1 MCHSAKCQSVLASRN
16 MLFWGTVVIRVLL
29 TLVLVLVISL
39 MGFGF
44 TCSFLNRT
52 QVLHTMKHT
61 VNKAIPLSF
70 LIPSYFSL
78 PSSVLNSF
86 QQHLFAAWSLL
97 LSKKMYCNCNWADKG
112 SNSTFPGPSRK
123 RGYMQV
129 AECSLQTWCD
139 ENCKMKSWLTEKK
152 EG

>member
-1 MCHSAKCQSVLASRN
+1 MCHSAKCQLVLASRN
-16 MLFWGTVVIRVLL
+16 MLFWGAVVICVLL
-29 TLVLVLVISL
+29 TPVLVLVISL

-44 TCSFLNRT
+44 TCCFLKRT
-52 QVLHTMKHT
+52 QVLHTMDHT
-61 VNKAIPLSF
+61 VNKATPVPF

-86 QQHLFAAWSLL
+86 EQRLFTAWRLL
-97 LSKKMYCNCNWADKG
+97 LLKKMYCNCNWADKG

-129 AECSLQTWCD
+129 AECSLQT
-139 ENCKMKSWLTEKK
+139 
-152 EG
+152 